1 MKTSYVNIP
10 SLSRFGTLTA
20 FVLAFVSI
28 LVAPISAIQ
37 WRSQP
42 FPGFLVEQTLVVS
55 TTTGSG
61 WVGNLNGLSYP
72 MRVTQLDGKDVHT
85 SSDYLNFFKQASFGQ
100 QISVKVA
107 FPDGSIRNFEDIEL
121 KHFPNRD
128 FFRLFWLPYLIGLVY
143 LFLGMW
149 VYRLR
154 GETGAGRA
162 FAYFS
167 TCAGMVS
174 ALIFAIWTSHVGTP
188 VWTLAV
194 AQLGGAIIGLSVLFP
209 VAAGIARRVWVRGL
223 AYGFSFLLAGWGL
236 ILIYDLER
244 PWAYVLPWLYS
255 YLYVALGIA
264 TFIMSM
270 ILRLRMP
277 LPLLARQQVRMILW
291 GAVIA
296 FTPIG
301 IWFALQA
308 FINTPF
314 NPLLLTP
321 LLLIFP
327 MSIAFSMLRYRL
339 WEFDL
344 VIRRTL
350 IYTALTITLVVIYL
364 LFVIGMDAI
373 FDRFWGHNNS
383 INVIATLLIVLIY
396 TPFRRVVQRFVD
408 HRWYNRY
415 QQKEEIIQDFVIRL
429 RTQVDLG
436 QLSDDLIGVIERTM
450 QPDEVLFWVPKTQ
463 RKIGGKDV

>member
-1 MKTSYVNIP
+1 MGSN
-10 SLSRFGTLTA
+10 
-20 FVLAFVSI
+20 
-28 LVAPISAIQ
+28 SAIS
-37 WRSQP
+37 RI
-42 FPGFLVEQTLVVS
+42 GI
-55 TTTGSG
+55 
-61 WVGNLNGLSYP
+61 
-72 MRVTQLDGKDVHT
+72 
-85 SSDYLNFFKQASFGQ
+85 SS
-100 QISVKVA
+100 
-107 FPDGSIRNFEDIEL
+107 
-121 KHFPNRD
+121 
-128 FFRLFWLPYLIGLVY
+128 RLFWLPYLIGLVY

-154 GETGAGRA
+154 GGTGAGRA

-174 ALIFAIWTSHVGTP
+174 ALIFAIWTSHIGTP

-194 AQLGGAIIGLSVLFP
+194 AQLGGAIIGLSVFFP
-209 VAAGIARRVWVRGL
+209 VAAAISQRIWVRGL

-264 TFIMSM
+264 IFITSM
-270 ILRLRMP
+270 ILRLRLP

-308 FINTPF
+308 FINTSF

-344 VIRRTL
+344 VIRRTI
-350 IYTALTITLVVIYL
+350 IYTALTLALVVVYF
-364 LFVIGMDAI
+364 LFVIGMDAV
-373 FDRFWGHNNS
+373 FDRFWGHNNF
-383 INVIATLLIVLIY
+383 INVSATLLIVIIY
-396 TPFRRVVQRFVD
+396 TPFRRAVQRFVD
-408 HRWYNRY
+408 HHWYNRY

-450 QPDEVLFWVPKTQ
+450 QPDKVLFWVPKTQ